1 MICMELFDAVHE
13 RLLALPNLTKF
24 ALTLAI
30 IVGVPPL
37 ARRVRL
43 PAAVVFLLAGLII
56 GPYGL
61 QLFGEHRPIADFF
74 SELGKLLL
82 MFMAGLEVNL
92 ALFKASRNRAL
103 TFGLLTTSAP
113 LILGTAVALLFGYPV
128 IPAIVVGSLLASH
141 TLIGLPTVVK
151 LGLTR
156 LEPITVT
163 IGATVMSDTLSLVV
177 FAICVSTFQTG
188 FSTVT
193 LGRQLLEIAVF
204 IPFVLFGVSRIGE
217 WLLKKVRD
225 QEEAY
230 FVIMLA
236 IVAVCGSLANAIN
249 LPPIVGAF
257 LAGLSVNAASQA
269 HPAKEKLEFFGTAL
283 FIPCF
288 FIATGFLISPHNFV
302 QSITSNFALVAAIV
316 GALLVGK
323 AIAAGVAGK
332 MFGYSVSAVETVWS
346 LTLPQVA
353 ATLAATLVG
362 YNTVNPAGER
372 LLDVKMLNVVFV
384 LMVATS
390 ILGPTLTERF
400 GPRMRSEAAPPR
412 RLKTAS

>member
-1 MICMELFDAVHE
+1 MEHFDVLREH
-13 RLLALPNLTKF
+13 LLALPALARF
-24 ALTLAI
+24 ALLLAV
-30 IVGVPPL
+30 IVGIPPL

-43 PAAVVFLLAGLII
+43 PAAVGLLFAGLLV
-56 GPYGL
+56 GPHGL
-61 QLFGEHRPIADFF
+61 QVIGEHRPIADFF

-113 LILGTAVALLFGYPV
+113 LILGTVVALVFGYPIV
-128 IPAIVVGSLLASH
+128 PAIVIGSLLASH
-141 TLIGLPTVVK
+141 TLLGLPTLVR

-156 LEPITVT
+156 LEPMTVT

-188 FSTVT
+188 FSPRA
-193 LGRQLLEIAVF
+193 LSLQILEIAVF

-217 WLLKKVRD
+217 WLLKKVSD
-225 QEEAY
+225 QEDAY
-230 FVIMLA
+230 FMTMLG
-236 IVAVCGSLANAIN
+236 IVAACGSLANVIN

-257 LAGLSVNAASQA
+257 LAGLAVNSASQGQ
-269 HPAKEKLEFFGTAL
+269 PAKEKLEFFGTAL
-283 FIPCF
+283 FIPSF
-288 FIATGFLISPHNFV
+288 FLATGFLIDPKNFL
-302 QSITSNFALVAAIV
+302 QSITGNFGLVVAII
-316 GALLVGK
+316 GALLLGK
-323 AIAAGVAGK
+323 AIAAGIAGRL
-332 MFGYSVSAVETVWS
+332 FDYSWAARKTVWS

-362 YNTVNPAGER
+362 YETFNPAGER
-372 LLDVKMLNVVFV
+372 LLDERMLNVVFV
-384 LMVATS
+384 LMVTTS
-390 ILGPTLTERF
+390 ILGPILTERF
-400 GPRMRSEAAPPR
+400 APELQSEVPAPQ